1 MFAPSLKIERMKG
14 EELMLHLSKKMRFL
28 PYILVAPAFLLICI
42 FKLYPIITTITES
55 FIVDSKFTV
64 STYRSLFTDSSFW
77 NSLWITIKV
86 NIVMIPL
93 QVLLAFIIA
102 LLVNSTIKGI
112 GAFRTIF
119 YLPVTISITI
129 GCLVWNIM
137 LNSNSGVVNS
147 ILNFVG
153 IPSQEFFISKSQ
165 ALWCIVLVA
174 TWKGVGYWMMFILA
188 GLKNIDTSIYESAKI
203 DGAGWFTT
211 IIKITIPLIKK
222 VLLFVFVANTTANI
236 LLFVPMQVITNG
248 GPQEST
254 NVLMFEAYQSA
265 FKYGDRAR
273 SSAIVMVLLILIILI
288 CLVQAALLTEKDGVK
303 KGRK

>member
-1 MFAPSLKIERMKG
+1 
-14 EELMLHLSKKMRFL
+14 MLHLSRKMRFL

-42 FKLYPIITTITES
+42 FKLFPIIITMTES
-55 FIVDSKFTV
+55 FVIDSHFTF
-64 STYRSLFTDSSFW
+64 STYVSLFSDQTFW
-77 NSLWITIKV
+77 NSLWVTIKI

-93 QVLLAFIIA
+93 QVFLAFVTA

-119 YLPVTISITI
+119 YLPVTISLTI
-129 GCLVWNIM
+129 GCLVWSVM
-137 LNSNSGVVNS
+137 LRPDSGVVNS
-147 ILNFVG
+147 LLNLIG
-153 IPSQEFFISKSQ
+153 IPSQDFFISKTQ

-188 GLKNIDTSIYESAKI
+188 GLKNIDTAIYESAKI
-203 DGAGWFTT
+203 DGAGWFKT
-211 IIKITIPLIKK
+211 IIKITLPLLKK
-222 VLLFVFVANTTANI
+222 VLLFVFIANTTANL

-273 SSAIVMVLLILIILI
+273 SSAIVMILLILIVII
-288 CLVQAALLTEKDGVK
+288 CLVQTSVLTEKDGSK
-303 KGRK
+303 KKRGKR

>member
-1 MFAPSLKIERMKG
+1 
-14 EELMLHLSKKMRFL
+14 MLHLSKKMRFL
-28 PYILVAPAFLLICI
+28 PYALIAPAFLLICI
-42 FKLYPIITTITES
+42 FKLYPIITTMTES
-55 FIVDSKFTV
+55 FIVDSKFSV
-64 STYRSLFTDSSFW
+64 STYISLFTDSSFW

-93 QVLLAFIIA
+93 QVFLAFVIA

-137 LNSNSGVVNS
+137 LNPNSGVINS
-147 ILNFVG
+147 FLNFIG

-165 ALWCIVLVA
+165 ALWCIVIVA

-288 CLVQAALLTEKDGVK
+288 CLVQAALLTEKDVVK

>member
-1 MFAPSLKIERMKG
+1 MKI
-14 EELMLHLSKKMRFL
+14 
-28 PYILVAPAFLLICI
+28 
-42 FKLYPIITTITES
+42 
-55 FIVDSKFTV
+55 
-64 STYRSLFTDSSFW
+64 
-77 NSLWITIKV
+77 

-93 QVLLAFIIA
+93 QVCLAFIVA
-102 LLVNSTIKGI
+102 LLVNSTVKGI
-112 GAFRTIF
+112 GIFRTVF
-119 YLPVTISITI
+119 YLPVTISITV

-137 LNSNSGVVNS
+137 LNPDSGVVNS
-147 ILNFVG
+147 FLNLLG
-153 IPSQEFFISKSQ
+153 IPSQDFFISKSQ

-188 GLKNIDTSIYESAKI
+188 GLKNVDIAIYESAKI

-211 IIKITIPLIKK
+211 IWKITIPLIKK

-265 FKYGDRAR
+265 FQYGDRGRA
-273 SSAIVMVLLILIILI
+273 SAIVMVLLLLIVCI
-288 CLVQAALLTEKDGVK
+288 CLFQAALLNENDKSEKVRVK
-303 KGRK
+303 

>member
-1 MFAPSLKIERMKG
+1 
-14 EELMLHLSKKMRFL
+14 MLHLSKKMRFL
-28 PYILVAPAFLLICI
+28 PYVLIAPAFLLICI
-42 FKLYPIITTITES
+42 FKLYPIVETAIES
-55 FIVDSKFTV
+55 FFVDNSFTFD
-64 STYRSLFTDSSFW
+64 TYKSLFLDSSFW
-77 NSLWITIKV
+77 NSLWVTLKI

-93 QVLLAFIIA
+93 QVCLAFIVA
-102 LLVNSTIKGI
+102 LLVSSTVKGI
-112 GAFRTIF
+112 GIFRTVF
-119 YLPVTISITI
+119 YLPVTISITV

-137 LNSNSGVVNS
+137 LNPDSGVVNS
-147 ILNFVG
+147 FLNLLG
-153 IPSQEFFISKSQ
+153 IPSQDFFISKSQ

-188 GLKNIDTSIYESAKI
+188 GLKNIDVAIYESAKI

-211 IIKITIPLIKK
+211 IWRITIPLIKK

-265 FKYGDRAR
+265 FQYGDRGRA
-273 SSAIVMVLLILIILI
+273 SAIVMVLLLLIVCI
-288 CLVQAALLTEKDGVK
+288 CLFQATLLNENDKSEKVRIK
-303 KGRK
+303 

>member
-1 MFAPSLKIERMKG
+1 
-14 EELMLHLSKKMRFL
+14 MLHLSKKMRFL
-28 PYILVAPAFLLICI
+28 PYVLIAPAFLLICI
-42 FKLYPIITTITES
+42 FKLYPIVETALE
-55 FIVDSKFTV
+55 
-64 STYRSLFTDSSFW
+64 SLFVDNSFTFNTYKSLFLDSSFW
-77 NSLWITIKV
+77 NSLWVTLKI

-93 QVLLAFIIA
+93 QVCLAFIVA
-102 LLVNSTIKGI
+102 LLVSSTVKGI
-112 GAFRTIF
+112 GIFRTVF
-119 YLPVTISITI
+119 YLPVTISITV

-137 LNSNSGVVNS
+137 LNPDSGVVNS
-147 ILNFVG
+147 FLNLLG
-153 IPSQEFFISKSQ
+153 IPSQDFFISKSQ

-188 GLKNIDTSIYESAKI
+188 GLKNIDVAIYESAKI

-211 IIKITIPLIKK
+211 IWKITIPLIKK

-265 FKYGDRAR
+265 FQYGDRGRA
-273 SSAIVMVLLILIILI
+273 SAIVMVLLLLIVCI
-288 CLVQAALLTEKDGVK
+288 CLFQAALLNENDKSEKVRVK
-303 KGRK
+303 G

>member
-1 MFAPSLKIERMKG
+1 MKG
-14 EELMLHLSKKMRFL
+14 EEPMLHLSKKMRFL
-28 PYILVAPAFLLICI
+28 PYALIAPAFLLICI
-42 FKLYPIITTITES
+42 FKLYPIITTMTES

-64 STYRSLFTDSSFW
+64 STYISLFTDSSFW

-93 QVLLAFIIA
+93 QVFLAFVIA

-137 LNSNSGVVNS
+137 LNPNSGVINS
-147 ILNFVG
+147 FLNFIG

-165 ALWCIVLVA
+165 ALWCIVIVA

>member
-1 MFAPSLKIERMKG
+1 
-14 EELMLHLSKKMRFL
+14 MLYLSKKMRFL
-28 PYILVAPAFLLICI
+28 PYVLIAPAFLLICI
-42 FKLYPIITTITES
+42 FKLYPIVETALES
-55 FIVDSKFTV
+55 LFVDSSFTLD
-64 STYRSLFTDSSFW
+64 TYKSLFSDSSFW
-77 NSLWITIKV
+77 NSLWITLKI

-93 QVLLAFIIA
+93 QVCLAFIVA
-102 LLVNSTIKGI
+102 LLVNSTVKGI
-112 GAFRTIF
+112 GIFRTVF
-119 YLPVTISITI
+119 YLPVTISITV

-137 LNSNSGVVNS
+137 LNPDSGVVNS
-147 ILNFVG
+147 FLNLLG
-153 IPSQEFFISKSQ
+153 IPSQDFFISKSQ

-188 GLKNIDTSIYESAKI
+188 GLKNVDIAIYESAKI

-211 IIKITIPLIKK
+211 IWKITIPLIKK

-265 FKYGDRAR
+265 FQYGDRGRA
-273 SSAIVMVLLILIILI
+273 SAIVMVLLLLIVCI
-288 CLVQAALLTEKDGVK
+288 CLFQAALLNENDKSEKVRVK
-303 KGRK
+303 

>member
-1 MFAPSLKIERMKG
+1 
-14 EELMLHLSKKMRFL
+14 MLHLSKKMRFL
-28 PYILVAPAFLLICI
+28 PYVLIAPAFLLICI
-42 FKLYPIITTITES
+42 FKLYPIVETAIES
-55 FIVDSKFTV
+55 FFVDNSFTFD
-64 STYRSLFTDSSFW
+64 TYKSLFLDSSFW
-77 NSLWITIKV
+77 NSLWVTLKI

-93 QVLLAFIIA
+93 QVCLAFIVA
-102 LLVNSTIKGI
+102 LLVSSTVKGI
-112 GAFRTIF
+112 GIFRTVF
-119 YLPVTISITI
+119 YLPVTISITV

-137 LNSNSGVVNS
+137 LNPDSGVVNS
-147 ILNFVG
+147 FLNLLG
-153 IPSQEFFISKSQ
+153 IPSQDFFISKSQ

-188 GLKNIDTSIYESAKI
+188 GLKNIDVAIYESAKI

-211 IIKITIPLIKK
+211 IWRITIPLIKK

-265 FKYGDRAR
+265 FQYGDRGR
-273 SSAIVMVLLILIILI
+273 SSAIVMVLLLLIVCI
-288 CLVQAALLTEKDGVK
+288 CLFQATLLNENDKSEKVRIK
-303 KGRK
+303 

>member
-1 MFAPSLKIERMKG
+1 
-14 EELMLHLSKKMRFL
+14 MLHLSKKMRFL
-28 PYILVAPAFLLICI
+28 PYVLIAPAFLLICI
-42 FKLYPIITTITES
+42 FKLYPIVETALES
-55 FIVDSKFTV
+55 LFVDSSFTLD
-64 STYRSLFTDSSFW
+64 TYKSLFSDSSFW
-77 NSLWITIKV
+77 NSLWITLKI

-93 QVLLAFIIA
+93 QVCLAFIVA
-102 LLVNSTIKGI
+102 LLVNSTVKGI
-112 GAFRTIF
+112 GIFRTVF
-119 YLPVTISITI
+119 YLPVTISITV

-137 LNSNSGVVNS
+137 LNPDSGVVNS
-147 ILNFVG
+147 FLNLLG
-153 IPSQEFFISKSQ
+153 IPSQDFFISKSQ

-188 GLKNIDTSIYESAKI
+188 GLKNVDIAIYESAKI

-211 IIKITIPLIKK
+211 IWKITIPLIKK

-265 FKYGDRAR
+265 FQYGDRGRA
-273 SSAIVMVLLILIILI
+273 SAIVMVLLLLIVCI
-288 CLVQAALLTEKDGVK
+288 CLFQAALLNENDKSEKVRVK
-303 KGRK
+303 

>member
-1 MFAPSLKIERMKG
+1 
-14 EELMLHLSKKMRFL
+14 MLHLSKKMRFL
-28 PYILVAPAFLLICI
+28 PYALIAPAFLLICI
-42 FKLYPIITTITES
+42 FKLYPILTTITQS
-55 FIVDSKFTV
+55 FIVKSRFTLDA
-64 STYRSLFTDSSFW
+64 YQSLFTDQSFW

-93 QVLLAFIIA
+93 QVLLAFVVA
-102 LLVNSTIKGI
+102 MLVSSTIKGVGI
-112 GAFRTIF
+112 FRTIY

-137 LNSNSGVVNS
+137 LNPNSGVVNS
-147 ILNFVG
+147 FLNFIG

-188 GLKNIDTSIYESAKI
+188 GLKNIDSAIYESAKI
-203 DGAGWFTT
+203 DGAGWFRT
-211 IIKITIPLIKK
+211 IISITVPLIKK

-236 LLFVPMQVITNG
+236 LLFVPMQIITNG

-265 FKYGDRAR
+265 FKYGDRSRA
-273 SSAIVMVLLILIILI
+273 SAIVMILLILIIGI
-288 CLVQAALLTEKDGVK
+288 CVIQAGILSDKDEEKSSA
-303 KGRK
+303 RKRAKNRRKTG

>member
-1 MFAPSLKIERMKG
+1 
-14 EELMLHLSKKMRFL
+14 MLHLSKKMRFL
-28 PYILVAPAFLLICI
+28 PYALIAPAFLLICI
-42 FKLYPIITTITES
+42 FKLYPIITTMME
-55 FIVDSKFTV
+55 
-64 STYRSLFTDSSFW
+64 SLFTDSGFTLGIYKSLFKDSSFW
-77 NSLWITIKV
+77 NSLWITIKLNV
-86 NIVMIPL
+86 VMIPL

-137 LNSNSGVVNS
+137 LNPNSGVVNS
-147 ILNFVG
+147 FLNLIG

-165 ALWCIVLVA
+165 ALWCIMLVA

-203 DGAGWFTT
+203 DGAGFFTT
-211 IIKITIPLIKK
+211 IVKITLPLIKK

-265 FKYGDRAR
+265 FRYGDRPR
-273 SSAIVMVLLILIILI
+273 SSAIVMVLLVLIVGI
-288 CLVQAALLTEKDGVK
+288 CMFQAALLNDRDGSK
-303 KGRK
+303 KRRRES